1 MQLVFRTDPNHTAL
15 YLCELWIPKTG
26 DSAMWSAFANWSGA
40 SPTADMLVDT
50 VAAISTIM
58 LATAIVFSVLLPP
71 VASALVS

>member
-1 MQLVFRTDPNHTAL
+1 
-15 YLCELWIPKTG
+15 
-26 DSAMWSAFANWSGA
+26 MWSAFANWSGA